1 MRKRG
6 ILKIIPIYEDKNNIP
21 VFLWQ
26 LLNVICARDKFES
39 FIEKLYE
46 EILR

>member
-1 MRKRG
+1 M
-6 ILKIIPIYEDKNNIP
+6 LKIIPIYEDEDNIP
-21 VFLWQ
+21 VLLWQ
-26 LLNVICARDKFES
+26 LLNVKYEKDDFEG